1 MRTICLGLLPACLLC
16 ACAASTPDTREEA
29 VELESACWRAM
40 HAFRNANPRLDQR
53 LAEVAGWAIFPDV
66 GAAALGIGGAFGKGM
81 AYDSSGR
88 ILGYVTISAATIGL
102 QAGGQSYSELIL
114 FKTRPAL
121 RRLTADDFSLSA
133 DLTSGSP
140 ETAGYEDGIMVLAM
154 DEKGLKPGIAV
165 GGQKFDFV
173 RR

>member
-1 MRTICLGLLPACLLC
+1 MRPLFIALLLG
-16 ACAASTPDTREEA
+16 ACAASTPRTRQEA

-40 HAFRNANPRLDQR
+40 HGFRGAHPSLDQR
-53 LAEVAGWAIFPDV
+53 LAECAGWAVFPDV
-66 GAAALGIGGAFGKGM
+66 DAAALGIGGSFGQGM
-81 AYDSSGR
+81 AYDGGGR
-88 ILGYVTISAATIGL
+88 ILGYVTISSATIGL

-114 FKTRPAL
+114 CKTRPAL
-121 RRLTADDFSLSA
+121 RRLMSGEFSLSA

-140 ETAGYEDGIMVLAM
+140 DTADYRDGIMVLTM
-154 DEKGLKPGIAV
+154 DKKGLKPGIAV